1 MNSLNAALLI
11 NLLGF
16 AVGIALYTL
25 LLAMVVRHRRS
36 SKSRTVDLLL
46 IATALLGLLWN
57 AGELGIFIWKDF
69 GTGGLSPFLTAVS
82 YSALGFLPSV
92 VVHSAQ
98 NEASKGRW
106 LSVAA
111 YLLSA
116 FAALLHIAAAV
127 SGNNVPSDL
136 ALQTLTF
143 GSLALAAGLLTLNFR
158 QTLEKKAIW
167 ASALLVFA
175 VSALHLTGNTEESS
189 WLVELVAHQSSLPLA
204 LAILYQNYRF
214 AFADLF
220 LKRAISLI
228 LVATVAL
235 GLYVFVAS
243 PLLRYHETHDRNDVQ
258 AISLILVLWIA
269 TALIYPALHK
279 FAVWLVDKIILQ
291 RADYEKL
298 QAELA
303 RNIEGIESIEEILNE
318 LCRELASALT
328 AKKTSW
334 KETFEG
340 ETSLPSVN
348 FGPDSAYVFVPTAEP
363 PFYEISLAEF
373 YGGRRLLSDETAML
387 EAVSLVTAR
396 RIDALRVSNERFRQT
411 YREQEFEK
419 LAAKAQLSALRSQIN
434 PHFLFNALTTIG
446 YLIQTVPDKAF
457 DTLMRLTQLL
467 RGVLNST
474 GEFCTLGQELK
485 LIESYLE
492 IERARFEERLQV
504 EIDVP
509 KALEKL
515 QVPALILQPLVE
527 NAIKHGISENKAGGL
542 VRISARVE
550 GDVLVLSVS
559 DTGPGFKPEKAANSG
574 GVGLKNIGERLRSYY
589 GEDASLDIGMGK
601 DGTRA
606 EVKFPV
612 SKVAVLAG
620 EKRSIQRK

>member
-16 AVGIALYTL
+16 TVGIALYAL

-36 SKSRTVDLLL
+36 SKAGGVDLLL
-46 IATALLGLLWN
+46 LATSVLGVLWN
-57 AGELGIFIWKDF
+57 GGELGIFVWKDF
-69 GTGGLSPFLTAVS
+69 GAVDLPPFLTAIS

-98 NEASKGRW
+98 NESTKKHW
-106 LSVAA
+106 LTIAA
-111 YLLSA
+111 YLLSILA
-116 FAALLHIAAAV
+116 AVLHIRAALLGQ
-127 SGNNVPSDL
+127 SVPSDL

-143 GSLALAAGLLTLNFR
+143 GSLALAAGLLIFNFR
-158 QTLEKKAIW
+158 QTLEKKTIW

-175 VSALHLTGNTEESS
+175 VSALHLSGEADESS
-189 WLVELVAHQSSLPLA
+189 WFIELVAHQSSLPLA

-228 LVATVAL
+228 LVALVAF

-269 TALIYPALHK
+269 TALVYPGLHK
-279 FAVWLVDKIILQ
+279 FAVWLVDKVILQ

-298 QAELA
+298 ELELT
-303 RNIEGIESIEEILNE
+303 RKIEKIDSIEETLDE
-318 LCRELASALT
+318 LCSELASALT
-328 AKKTSW
+328 SKKTGW
-334 KETFEG
+334 TEDYGATDETR
-340 ETSLPSVN
+340 LPAVN
-348 FGPDSAYVFVPTAEP
+348 FTPDSANVFIPTAEP
-363 PFYEISLAEF
+363 PFYRISLAEF
-373 YGGRRLLSDETAML
+373 SGGRRLLSDETAML

-396 RIDALRVSNERFRQT
+396 RIDALRVSHERFRQT
-411 YREQEFEK
+411 FREQEFEK
-419 LAAKAQLSALRSQIN
+419 LATEAQLSALRSQIN

-446 YLIQTVPDKAF
+446 YLIQTAPEKAF

-467 RGVLNST
+467 RGVLTST

-492 IERARFEERLQV
+492 IERARFEERLHV

-509 KALEKL
+509 EDLRKL

-527 NAIKHGISENKAGGL
+527 NAIKHGISENKAGGE
-542 VRISARVE
+542 VRIVARLE
-550 GDVLVLSVS
+550 GDVLRLTVS
-559 DTGPGFKPEKAANSG
+559 DTGRGLKNGKAS
-574 GVGLKNIGERLRSYY
+574 GVGLHNIRERLNSYY
-589 GEDASLDIGMGK
+589 GEKAGLELTS
-601 DGTRA
+601 DGSGTQA
-606 EVKFPV
+606 EIRF
-612 SKVAVLAG
+612 
-620 EKRSIQRK
+620 SISSEAIKK